1 MTRFI
6 VRRRADGVVYLRRR
20 SFRHLLVDRLA
31 WTMALLFV
39 GTVAATTALVA
50 ALVAVPLVVILLVVM
65 IGLGIWAGRFARG
78 DRLQP
83 APAPVDPRPP
93 RRVA

>member
-50 ALVAVPLVVILLVVM
+50 ALVAFPLVVILLVVM
-65 IGLGIWAGRFARG
+65 IGLGIWAGRRARSDG
-78 DRLQP
+78 LQP